1 MYTKYCIYILLCQLF
16 LFIGF
21 SKDIFASETNSL
33 LEVNGKIGS
42 LYGNN
47 LPIESENINPIP
59 KREIQIKVSAQN
71 KQLKLPQ
78 TGSLSEYWTIIF
90 GVLLLLVYC
99 LLKVKNKQNSI
110 LNPKFN

>member
-21 SKDIFASETNSL
+21 SKDVFASETKSL

-42 LYGNN
+42 IYENVS
-47 LPIESENINPIP
+47 PIESENSNDIP
-59 KREIQIKVSAQN
+59 KREIQIKLSTQDG
-71 KQLKLPQ
+71 QLRLPQ
-78 TGSLSEYWTIIF
+78 TGNLSEYWTIIF
-90 GVLLLLVYC
+90 GISLLLVYF
-99 LLKVKNKQNSI
+99 LLKVKNKQKSI